1 LKAALITGGSSGIG
15 LGLAAMFVELGFGV
29 TIVAR
34 GQERLRQA
42 GEALRAEGG
51 ELLEVAADVGRAAE
65 LVEVVGAHAD
75 RFGRLDAL
83 VNSAGVALPSEPG
96 RLTPERVAATLAVDL
111 ESVILSY
118 WASHD
123 MLRATASAHGV
134 ARVFNIASITA
145 RAPQPWL
152 AVYSSAKA
160 AVVNYTSSMNQAYA
174 AEGVLSTAVCPGYV
188 ATPMSEGARDMD
200 ADTMI
205 TVADVVDLVRPVMN
219 LSARSY
225 VPELVIARRASQD
238 PSGL

>member
-1 LKAALITGGSSGIG
+1 VKAAFITGGSSGIG
-15 LGLAAMFVELGFGV
+15 LGLAGMFVELGFGV

-34 GQERLRQA
+34 GQERLGQA
-42 GEALRAEGG
+42 GDTLRAAGG
-51 ELLEVAADVGRAAE
+51 EVLEIATDVGLADA
-65 LVEVVGAHAD
+65 LVEAVTAHDD

-96 RLTPERVAATLAVDL
+96 RLNPQAVATTLAVDL

-118 WASHD
+118 WASLD
-123 MLRATASAHGV
+123 LLRATAEAHGV
-134 ARVFNIASITA
+134 ARVLNIASITA

-160 AVVNYTSSMNQAYA
+160 AVVNYTASMNRAYA
-174 AEGVLSTAVCPGYV
+174 ATGVLSTAVCPGYV

-200 ADTMI
+200 QDTMI
-205 TVADVVDLVRPVMN
+205 TVADVVDLLRPVMG

-225 VPELVIARRASQD
+225 VPELVIARTASQD